1 MARELQIP
9 LVLWVS
15 AAVVVHLLGGG
26 GATATVLVAEKH
38 ARDRADIRSMLHGVR
53 SEVRRSTVTEL
64 EVDIDPEALAQ
75 IAALEQ
81 AAQPGAE
88 PDAPPEAEP
97 APPPTPS
104 AAVVEPPKAA
114 PSAEPEQ
121 PKPEEK
127 AAAAV
132 PLPPI
137 APDRRIA
144 IRQHA
149 APNQPDNPDA
159 PRIADEAN
167 RVDEETMAKHRS
179 LDRDDPD
186 PTAGTSPKGPSE
198 DEGNADESKVAQ
210 AEDRPGDEKLSPGA
224 EPAAPAAA
232 AAEPGGGG
240 ARAPGREASQV
251 ARAEAPSLGGA
262 GPGASEAVTGAQG
275 SWSIDPQSPGGDG
288 SGTRTG
294 ASRKGREGPS
304 IDVKS
309 SLGLGPAGRPGAP
322 PGLDW
327 GMFQR
332 TVGTAQLEAE
342 RVAAG
347 RAIRSKHRGRFDTN
361 KFERWRPAIEN
372 YDPSVKAGNQTALNA
387 ARVPF
392 ASYLHSIHN
401 RLHPIFGDEFLASLQ
416 GLPEGHM
423 LSSMDLVAHVELVL
437 SRDDGKIVRI
447 GITKN
452 SGSTV
457 FDAVALESLDR
468 ASPFGKAPDAIASPD
483 GLVYLHWEFHRDP
496 FDACSTRNARP
507 FMLRDAP
514 KPRPTPLAPPRPRP
528 RPGEAPSDSIDDGP
542 LLPLRK
548 R

>member
-53 SEVRRSTVTEL
+53 SEVRRTTVTEM
-64 EVDIDPEALAQ
+64 EVDIDPAALEQ

-81 AAQPGAE
+81 AAQGGAE
-88 PDAPPEAEP
+88 PDAPPMAEP
-97 APPPTPS
+97 APPP
-104 AAVVEPPKAA
+104 AASVAAVEPPQPA
-114 PSAEPEQ
+114 PSSQPEE

-127 AAAAV
+127 AAAAT
-132 PLPPI
+132 PLPVI

-149 APNQPDNPDA
+149 APDQQDNPDA

-167 RVDEETMAKHRS
+167 RVEEETMAKHRS

-186 PTAGTSPKGPSE
+186 PTAGSSPKGPSE
-198 DEGNADESKVAQ
+198 EEGNADETKVAQ
-210 AEDRPGDEKLSPGA
+210 SEDRPGDEKLAPGA
-224 EPAAPAAA
+224 EPAAAAA

-240 ARAPGREASQV
+240 QPAPGRETKAM
-251 ARAEAPSLGGA
+251 APAEAPSLGGA
-262 GPGASEAVTGAQG
+262 GAGANEVVTGAQG

-288 SGTRTG
+288 SGSRTG

-304 IDVKS
+304 VDVKS
-309 SLGLGPAGRPGAP
+309 SLGLGAAGRPGAP

-332 TVGTAQLEAE
+332 TVGTTQLDAE

-372 YDPSVKAGNQTALNA
+372 YDPSVKSGNQTALNA

-507 FMLRDAP
+507 FMLREAP
-514 KPRPTPLAPPRPRP
+514 KPRTTPLPPPRPRP
-528 RPGEAPSDSIDDGP
+528 RPGETQAEGNDTGP